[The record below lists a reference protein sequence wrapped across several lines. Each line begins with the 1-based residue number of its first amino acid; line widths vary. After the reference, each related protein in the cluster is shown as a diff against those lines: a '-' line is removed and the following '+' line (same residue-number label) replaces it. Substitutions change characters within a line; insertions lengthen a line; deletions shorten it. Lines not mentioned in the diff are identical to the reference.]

1 MQKYPKSSRKTAKV
15 EASGLKST
23 CRVRVM
29 CDSGS
34 NATFIRSDTAH
45 MLGCRIQTRQP
56 LQVSTFGGGK
66 ASHQLSEKVEVGL
79 TTQDGSLLRVEAYK
93 IPNICGPPP
102 VIGIE
107 EIQLHEHLRGLKLA
121 EEPGAA
127 LASVGEI
134 EILLGQDVLQ
144 DVFDGDMRVG
154 QSGPMAIS
162 SRFGWIVCGRSGCAT
177 PAPQEMMANFVH
189 TETESV
195 KATLD
200 DLWTLEGIGISSDG
214 VSTSPLIVM
223 ELPLK
228 QMMPPLKKMM
238 PPLKK
243 MMPPLSASVAPLNVM
258 VPPSKCQ

>member
-1 MQKYPKSSRKTAKV
+1 MLNKLSWDLVSNDKLLSITAKV

-56 LQVSTFGGGK
+56 LQVSTFGGGE

-127 LASVGEI
+127 LASGGEI

-214 VSTSPLIVM
+214 QL
-223 ELPLK
+223 EEADKDHRLGA
-228 QMMPPLKKMM
+228 KMGSR
-238 PPLKK
+238 PQLGDKPQRSFVDK
-243 MMPPLSASVAPLNVM
+243 
-258 VPPSKCQ
+258 